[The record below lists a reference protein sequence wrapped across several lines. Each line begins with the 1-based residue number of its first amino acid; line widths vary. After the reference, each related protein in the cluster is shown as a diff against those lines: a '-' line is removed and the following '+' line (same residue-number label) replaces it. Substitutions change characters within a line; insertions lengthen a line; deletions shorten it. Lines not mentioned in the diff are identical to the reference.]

1 MTLSRLADQT
11 QPAEVAHMDETNTD
25 PSEKPSTPL
34 TFAEAM
40 RQMNWGAE
48 SEISP
53 EDSKKTIPL
62 TFAEAAR
69 QRNWGAGDQAMK
81 PDPNTDRYFIS
92 TTGTTD
98 PKWEPSEED
107 WKRLAE
113 LSRG

>member
-1 MTLSRLADQT
+1 MTAGRRLKKVNYMKKK
-11 QPAEVAHMDETNTD
+11 PAAKKEVEA
-25 PSEKPSTPL
+25 PSTPL

-53 EDSKKTIPL
+53 EDSKKTLPS
-62 TFAEAAR
+62 TFAELAR
-69 QRNWGAGDQAMK
+69 QRNWGVGDQAMK
-81 PDPNTDRYFIS
+81 PDPNTDRYFIT

-98 PKWEPSEED
+98 PNWTPGEED

-113 LSRG
+113 MFRGR